1 MTGQPILCVICHAEI
16 RRIQPGEGYDLREY
30 QWDARRG
37 RVALRHGPAGGH
49 PPDDVDDS
57 GGTR

>member
-30 QWDARRG
+30 QWDH
-37 RVALRHGPAGGH
+37 VAGGLLCDMAPPEAT

-57 GGTR
+57 AGTR